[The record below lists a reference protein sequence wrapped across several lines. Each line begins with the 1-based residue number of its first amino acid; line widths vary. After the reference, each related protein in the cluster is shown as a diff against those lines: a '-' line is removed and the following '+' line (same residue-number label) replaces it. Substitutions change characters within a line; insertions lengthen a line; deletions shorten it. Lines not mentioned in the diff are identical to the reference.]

1 MLRFVATLRFL
12 VNIDMMSIQPAQ
24 RVKNIEEYYLQRKMK
39 QVAQLNAKGA
49 DIVSLG
55 VGGPDLMP
63 PQSAITA
70 LQQIVAMP
78 DVHSYSV
85 TSGLPEL
92 RKAYAD
98 WYKRYYNVLLDPATQ
113 VLPLIGSKEGIMHIS
128 MTFLNPGD
136 AVLVPNPGYPTY
148 TSVSKLIGAT
158 VIPYDLKEEYGWLP
172 DFEALE
178 QLPLEKVKLMWINYP
193 HMPTCTQPSSDV
205 FEKAVAFAK
214 RHGIVVVND
223 NPYSFILTQE
233 RRSILQVPGA
243 MDVAIEMNSLSK
255 SHNMAGWR
263 MGMIASND
271 RFISWILKVKSNVDS
286 GQFIPAMKAAATA
299 LTSEGDEWFKE
310 LNEEYCRR
318 RAVAEKIMDALGVQW
333 NPEQRGLYLWGRI
346 PADAV
351 SSEAFADKVLDKC
364 RVFITPGF
372 IFGSNGEGYIRI
384 SLCADTE
391 RLDEALSR
399 IKTNL

>member
-1 MLRFVATLRFL
+1 
-12 VNIDMMSIQPAQ
+12 
-24 RVKNIEEYYLQRKMK
+24 MK
-39 QVAQLNAKGA
+39 QVAQLNAQGA

-63 PQSAITA
+63 PQSAITT
-70 LQQIVAMP
+70 LQRTVAMP

-158 VIPYDLKEEYGWLP
+158 VIPYDLKEESGWLP

-178 QLPLEKVKLMWINYP
+178 RLPLQNVKLMWINYP
-193 HMPTCTQPSSDV
+193 HMPTCTQPSTDV

-223 NPYSFILTQE
+223 NPYSFILTKE
-233 RRSILQVPGA
+233 RKSIHQVPGA

-263 MGMIASND
+263 MGMIASNA

-299 LTSEGDEWFKE
+299 LTQEGDEWFKE
-310 LNEEYCRR
+310 LNDEYSRR
-318 RAVAEKIMDALGVQW
+318 RAVAEDIMDALGVQW
-333 NPEQRGLYLWGRI
+333 NPAQRGLYLWGRI
-346 PADAV
+346 PAEAA
-351 SSEAFADKVLDKC
+351 SSEAFADMVLDKC

-391 RLDEALSR
+391 RLMEALRR
-399 IKTNL
+399 IKENL